1 LLRIRVFFIHHIGY
15 SQYLISLP
23 LLFHFRRAG
32 PRGRPGEERRG
43 EERRGEEK
51 RREEKS
57 RAEQKLLRPQPW

>member
-43 EERRGEEK
+43 EE
-51 RREEKS
+51 KS